1 MLVGERMSHPVITIH
16 PKMPMQD
23 ALNLMRQEHVRRFP
37 VVDKRGRLV
46 GIVSEKDLLDA
57 SPSDATSLSIYEVNY
72 LLSKIT
78 VKEIMSDA
86 VITITEDTP
95 IEEAARIMADNKI
108 GGLPIIRED
117 ELVGIIT
124 ETDLFKIF
132 LELLGAREP
141 GVRIA
146 ALVPNIPGELAQLTK
161 AIFEVG
167 GNVVALS
174 TFLGDSSEN
183 REVCIKVSGVDA
195 RALEETL
202 EPFVEKFIDIR
213 EPQWA

>member
-23 ALNLMRQEHVRRFP
+23 ALNLMRREHVRRFP

-57 SPSDATSLSIYEVNY
+57 TPSDATSLSIYEVNY

-78 VKEIMSDA
+78 VKEIMT
-86 VITITEDTP
+86 VHIITITEDTP

-108 GGLPIIRED
+108 GGLPVIREN
-117 ELVGIIT
+117 EVVGIIT

-167 GNVVALS
+167 GNVVALG

>member
-1 MLVGERMSHPVITIH
+1 MLVGERMSHPVITIN
-16 PKMPMQD
+16 PEMPMQE
-23 ALNLMRQEHVRRFP
+23 ALNLMRQERVRRFP
-37 VVDKRGRLV
+37 VVNERGRLV
-46 GIVSEKDLLDA
+46 GIVSDKDLLNA

-78 VKEIMSDA
+78 VKTIMTTD

-95 IEEAARIMADNKI
+95 LEEAARIMADNKI
-108 GGLPIIRED
+108 GGLPVVRNND
-117 ELVGIIT
+117 VVGIIT

-167 GNVVALS
+167 GNVVALG

-183 REVCIKVSGVDA
+183 REISIKVSGVSVSELKEA
-195 RALEETL
+195 I
-202 EPFVEKFIDIR
+202 EPVVEKIIDIR
-213 EPQWA
+213 ETKWD